1 MSKDKFQFGNPKLE
15 AHFQSEMGDGLAA
28 YELRRML
35 REARIQKIQEQN
47 NCSPHEA
54 AAIWRESREADI
66 RHVQKTLKSDR
77 GIDCPRSDAEA
88 IVRKAEQDQ
97 AQDLLAQLEASQ
109 AASDKPGRKSG
120 CLGMALSLI
129 GVIAAAVFFL
139 IQVVAALGNR

>member
-1 MSKDKFQFGNPKLE
+1 MSEDKFQFDNPELE
-15 AHFQSEMGDGLAA
+15 AHFQSEMADGLEA

-35 REARIQKIQEQN
+35 REARIHKIQEQN
-47 NCSPHEA
+47 NCSPREA

-66 RHVQKTLKSDR
+66 RHVQETLKSDR

-97 AQDLLAQLEASQ
+97 AQDLLAQLEAAQ

-120 CLGMALSLI
+120 CLGMALSLT
-129 GVIAAAVFFL
+129 GVIAAAIFCV
-139 IQVVAALGNR
+139 IQVGVVLGIQ